1 MKSKKNVL
9 RAGSCAVTALL
20 LASATSLTW
29 SQTEGGAAFPNRPV
43 RLIVPVAPGGSSDGM
58 ARVLAQRLT
67 EAWGQQV
74 LVDNRPGAGG
84 VIGTQI
90 LARAAPDGHT
100 ILLTGLRFSVNPSI
114 VLKLPYDTLNDF
126 EPITMTASVGN
137 VLVVP
142 VKSTIQSVKDVIA
155 QAKQAPGKLTFAHS
169 GIGGAPHLIGEFFA
183 LTTGVKMTHIP
194 YKGGGPAMIDLAG
207 GNVSMSFASATSSL
221 PLIKSG
227 RLRPLAVSSS
237 QRSPLLPDV
246 PTLGEAGV
254 PNIVVLDWQGILGPK
269 GMPRPII
276 DKVATEIQRIL
287 KSGTDRDRLL
297 AMGLE
302 VIASSPDEFRREIAA
317 EVKRWARVVKEA
329 NITAQ

>member
-1 MKSKKNVL
+1 MKSKKNVV
-9 RAGSCAVTALL
+9 RAGSYAVTAVL
-20 LASATSLTW
+20 LAGTSSLGW
-29 SQTEGGAAFPNRPV
+29 SQTDAAAAFPNRPV

-90 LARAAPDGHT
+90 LFRAAPDGHT
-100 ILLTGLRFSVNPSI
+100 VMLAGMRFSVNPS
-114 VLKLPYDTLNDF
+114 LMKLPYDTLNDF

-142 VKSTIQSVKDVIA
+142 VKSTIQTVKDVIA

-227 RLRPLAVSSS
+227 RLRPLAVSSA

-269 GMPRPII
+269 GMSRPLV
-276 DKVATEIQRIL
+276 DKYATEIRRIL
-287 KSGTDRDRLL
+287 KADTDRDRLL

-302 VIASSPDEFRREIAA
+302 VIASSPDEFRREIGA
-317 EVKRWARVVKEA
+317 EVKRWAKVVKEA
-329 NITAQ
+329 NIPIQ

>member
-1 MKSKKNVL
+1 MNSNKNVL
-9 RAGSCAVTALL
+9 RAGSYTVTALL
-20 LASATSLTW
+20 LASASSLTW
-29 SQTEGGAAFPNRPV
+29 SQTDPAAAFPNRPI
-43 RLIVPVAPGGSSDGM
+43 RMIVPVAPGGSSDGM

-84 VIGTQI
+84 VIGAQI
-90 LARAAPDGHT
+90 LARSNPDGHT
-100 ILLTGLRFSVNPSI
+100 IMLAGMRFSVNPSL
-114 VLKLPYDTLNDF
+114 VKLPYDTINDF

-142 VKSTIQSVKDVIA
+142 SKSTIQTVKDVIA
-155 QAKQAPGKLTFAHS
+155 QAKQAPGKLTYASS

-183 LTTGVKMTHIP
+183 MTTGVKMTHVP
-194 YKGGGPAMIDLAG
+194 YKGGGPAMVDVAG

-227 RLRPLAVSSS
+227 RLRPLAVSSA

-254 PNIVVLDWQGILGPK
+254 PNVVVLDWQGMLGPK
-269 GMPRPII
+269 GMSRPVV
-276 DKVATEIQRIL
+276 DKLATEMQRIL
-287 KSGTDRDRLL
+287 KSNTDRDRLL

-302 VIASSPDEFRREIAA
+302 VIASSPAEFRREIAS
-317 EVKRWARVVKEA
+317 EVTRWAKVVKEA
-329 NITAQ
+329 NIKAE

>member
-1 MKSKKNVL
+1 MTSKKNVW
-9 RAGSCAVTALL
+9 RAGSYAITALL
-20 LASATSLTW
+20 LAGASFPGW
-29 SQTEGGAAFPNRPV
+29 SQADAGAGFPNRPV
-43 RLIVPVAPGGSSDGM
+43 RMIVPVAPGGSSDGM

-67 EAWGQQV
+67 ESWGQQV

-84 VIGTQI
+84 VIGAQI
-90 LARAAPDGHT
+90 LTRSAPDGYT
-100 ILLTGLRFSVNPSI
+100 ILLAGMRFSVNPS
-114 VLKLPYDTLNDF
+114 LMKLPYDTLNDF
-126 EPITMTASVGN
+126 EPVTMTASVGN

-183 LTTGVKMTHIP
+183 LATGVKMTHVP

-227 RLRPLAVSSS
+227 RLRPLAVSSA
-237 QRSPLLPDV
+237 QRSPLLPEV

-254 PNIVVLDWQGILGPK
+254 PNIVVLDWAGILAPK
-269 GMPRPII
+269 GMSRQLVNKYF
-276 DKVATEIQRIL
+276 DEIRRIL
-287 KSGTDRDRLL
+287 TADTDRERLL

-317 EVKRWARVVKEA
+317 EVKRWAKVVK
-329 NITAQ
+329 